1 MPLADQTLRRL
12 IPAVPALS
20 RVRAL
25 MLPLDL
31 IDRVLCLPYPEFR
44 DLPPN
49 HLRIR
54 IGVGNRILFNAAQFR
69 TFPVAFWLDALER
82 GLVRL
87 DSNIVD
93 LGCGCGRFALTLR
106 DLFFHD
112 RRFTGHYFGVDVDDE
127 MLAWCRTHFP
137 QDHFEFHKVD
147 TYSRTYNPR
156 PAHANTLAKPATANG
171 LSHTA
176 LAEPK
181 PLPKPLPACLDLP
194 VEENSTD
201 FAFANSLFSHLL
213 EVEFRSY
220 LNEAARV
227 LRSGGSMQFSVFCL
241 QHVNQGGGS
250 RWSFRHRLGPAY
262 IENEKYPEAA
272 VAYDLQWLRDTSLDA
287 GFTHVEVLPSS
298 GQTMMRCRK

>member
-1 MPLADQTLRRL
+1 
-12 IPAVPALS
+12 
-20 RVRAL
+20 

-31 IDRVLCLPYPEFR
+31 IDRVLCLPYREFR

-49 HLRIR
+49 RLRIR
-54 IGVGNRILFNAAQFR
+54 VGVGNRILFNAAQFK

-87 DSNIVD
+87 DSTILD

-137 QDHFEFHKVD
+137 ADHFAFHRVH
-147 TYSRTYNPR
+147 TYSKTYNP
-156 PAHANTLAKPATANG
+156 TPATNG
-171 LSHTA
+171 HHSSPSGSAPHVI
-176 LAEPK
+176 EPK
-181 PLPKPLPACLDLP
+181 PLPAPLPSCLNLP
-194 VEENSTD
+194 LESASVD

-213 EVEFRSY
+213 ESEFRSY
-220 LNEAARV
+220 LKEAARV
-227 LRSGGSMQFSVFCL
+227 LRPGGYMQFSVFCL
-241 QHVNQGGGS
+241 QHVDQSLGS
-250 RWSFRHRLGPAY
+250 RWSFRHRLGPAH
-262 IENEKYPEAA
+262 IESPKYPEAA
-272 VAYDLQWLRDTSLDA
+272 VAYDLEWLREASLDA
-287 GFTHVEVLPSS
+287 GFSHVEVLPSS